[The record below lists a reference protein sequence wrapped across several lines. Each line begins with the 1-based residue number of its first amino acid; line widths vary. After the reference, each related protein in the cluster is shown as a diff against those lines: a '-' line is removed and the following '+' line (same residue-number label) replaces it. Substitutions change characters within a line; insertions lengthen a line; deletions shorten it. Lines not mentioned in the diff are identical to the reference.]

1 MSVLT
6 RQVAIIKAAHDVQC
20 AATVGDMPQAWTHY
34 HALGDALRAT
44 GVEPPQPP
52 EGV

>member
-20 AATVGDMPQAWTHY
+20 AATVGDMPQAWTSY
-34 HALGDALRAT
+34 HELGDALRKAA
-44 GVEPPQPP
+44 VEPPQPP
-52 EGV
+52 EDI